1 MLNIFFS
8 NIYIFLFLDGVS
20 GESES
25 LVIWNNGCDFR
36 HAWTEFKPIYIS
48 LQRPHGWLSSFGIKV
63 MNISLTNDDVT
74 LVFTQDKYR
83 FARITMDSNSGV
95 HFIYFIDDTLV
106 IYALFC
112 NKYVS
117 ELNSFNTK
125 SHFIQKTWQNFSLAA

>member
-1 MLNIFFS
+1 
-8 NIYIFLFLDGVS
+8 
-20 GESES
+20 
-25 LVIWNNGCDFR
+25 
-36 HAWTEFKPIYIS
+36 
-48 LQRPHGWLSSFGIKV
+48 

-117 ELNSFNTK
+117 ELNS
-125 SHFIQKTWQNFSLAA
+125 

>member
-1 MLNIFFS
+1 
-8 NIYIFLFLDGVS
+8 
-20 GESES
+20 
-25 LVIWNNGCDFR
+25 
-36 HAWTEFKPIYIS
+36 
-48 LQRPHGWLSSFGIKV
+48 

-112 NKYVS
+112 NK
-117 ELNSFNTK
+117 
-125 SHFIQKTWQNFSLAA
+125 